1 MKQQSRETWLDVAK
15 GLSII
20 FVVMGHSGDHAINEY
35 LSWFRMPLFFMLSGF
50 LFKPVHPDKFYGYM
64 KKKGKVMLIPYFSYG
79 LLIAGG
85 LFALSQNFQQL
96 FIDTGKLLYGG
107 LALAGPYGVFWFIT
121 CLLLTQIAFGFISRF
136 HIGVQV
142 VILGA
147 AYGAGHALANHYGEA
162 MIPWNAD
169 VALITLTYY
178 AIGYYMKGIL
188 SLLVK
193 KWYVPVLF
201 GMISL
206 VFVTLDFMKVFH
218 HETDLKYKVYG
229 EMGLNLVIPVAISI
243 TICSICYWVA
253 KVAFSERLAYLGRNT
268 ITIMYLHIP
277 LNIFLKEL
285 LNVEYGLIAFTL
297 IGVLVPLGASIV
309 IRHSDVLSRLYL
321 GRVPRTSSSTSR
333 ASSVSA

>member
-1 MKQQSRETWLDVAK
+1 MKQQTRETWLDVAK

-35 LSWFRMPLFFMLSGF
+35 LSWFRMPLFFMLSGL

-64 KKKGKVMLIPYFSYG
+64 KKKGKAMLIPYFSYG

-85 LFALSQNFQQL
+85 LFALTQNFQQL
-96 FIDTGKLLYGG
+96 FIDAGKLLYGG

-142 VILGA
+142 VILA
-147 AYGAGHALANHYGEA
+147 VSYGTGHALANHYGEA

-188 SLLVK
+188 SVLVK
-193 KWYVPVLF
+193 KWFVPVLF

-206 VFVTLDFMKVFH
+206 LFVTLDFMKVFH
-218 HETDLKYKVYG
+218 HVTDLKYKVYG
-229 EMGLNLVIPVAISI
+229 EMGLNLIIPVSFSI
-243 TICSICYWVA
+243 AICSLCYWIA
-253 KVAFSERLAYLGRNT
+253 KAAFSKQLAYLGRNT

-277 LNIFLKEL
+277 LNIFIKTLFK
-285 LNVEYGLIAFTL
+285 VEYGIVVFTL
-297 IGVLVPLGASIV
+297 FGVLVPIAASMI

-321 GRVPRTSSSTSR
+321 GRVPRSSTAR
-333 ASSVSA
+333 TSSVSA